1 MVNQIFI
8 DLQKIKCCSLP
19 STLPVKIERS
29 KLFAVDNDTEKN
41 KFLKTIHRKEL
52 SWKENLKLIF
62 VILPEISFPW
72 YTLWLTVK
80 TNLNI
85 FQYTFVHLRRVPKN
99 LVFATYRILMLFTCE
114 DFTWRSFFFFVKR
127 TLLFHI
133 FYCFCMFVSKHL
145 AYQKFACL
153 KN

>member
-1 MVNQIFI
+1 MFQLAINASCENG
-8 DLQKIKCCSLP
+8 KIWIVCS
-19 STLPVKIERS
+19 RQWYG
-29 KLFAVDNDTEKN
+29 KN

-114 DFTWRSFFFFVKR
+114 DFTWRSFFFRKTNPAFSHI
-127 TLLFHI
+127 LLLL
-133 FYCFCMFVSKHL
+133 YVLSKHL
-145 AYQKFACL
+145 AYQKFAYL